1 MRDNLAVSNDDNGS
15 EPRSSTGQG
24 PGAAK
29 TVRIA
34 CLSLLAA
41 PEQRSGAVDLPGGR
55 VEWDFF
61 HVPANLH
68 YVAEQLPRLLRDYDA
83 VALQGIV
90 SSFRIAGK
98 RYQYDPVWDLLQLD
112 KYYSRVSDGSGLRN
126 VLERFLIAEAVK
138 ELGPQVR
145 GKRILVLCGL
155 SRYGAAEVLSGVS
168 DKLTFGDLL
177 YGYRLGIPIQ
187 GFKNFVNAAPQ
198 LVQMVSSTPAQWFW
212 PATRSGRPW
221 TPRYRSYFRKS
232 DVIVGDL
239 PYFERYAPS
248 RLGGKTLF
256 VTLNSEAELEFF
268 RQRGA
273 RAVVS
278 LTPVIDGEY
287 VPLAVL
293 GAWLKL
299 QAEGRSVEDLEAFY
313 LARLQQMV
321 RAHKLAPAIFDF
333 QPEQTP
339 ELGLASLPS
348 GVEERMAPVEKQP
361 VELNASG
368 DVGKFAFVIHPL
380 HFGMLKRLPPV
391 KLASRFLPQ
400 RMLEDL
406 IARVKPFAVG
416 SIKDVVSASGAR
428 AEGILYAV
436 PMTSKAILR
445 HPPEFLYQ
453 RLVAIA
459 QMAQGRG
466 AGVMGLGAYT
476 SVVGD
481 AGLTVSKRSP
491 IGVTSGNSFTVAA
504 TMETLRQAAQ
514 RCGID
519 PKDSFGLVV
528 GATGSI
534 GSVCARLLA
543 REVQEL
549 ALVAPRPEKLLD
561 LSRQIE
567 EETPHLAGK
576 VHISR
581 RVEDFLSRAEL
592 VITTTSAVDPV
603 IDVSALKSGA
613 VVCDV
618 ARPPDIKE
626 EQAARRSDILVIE
639 SGEIMLTPGSRLN
652 YDIGLPPGT
661 IYACLAETLLLA
673 LEQRYGHYTLGREID
688 PQKVEEIAAIG
699 RKHGLELA
707 PIRSFGKEV
716 PPERFAALRRI
727 NGGADE
733 SAIGAA
739 FELES
744 ASAAG

>member
-1 MRDNLAVSNDDNGS
+1 MSTEANGA
-15 EPRSSTGQG
+15 EPRSSTEHGN
-24 PGAAK
+24 GAGK
-29 TVRIA
+29 PVRIA

-41 PEQRSGAVDLPGGR
+41 PEQRSGSAELPGGR
-55 VEWDFF
+55 VEWDIYPS
-61 HVPANLH
+61 PANLE
-68 YVAEQLPRLLRDYDA
+68 YVSRQLPELLERYDA

-90 SSFRIAGK
+90 SSFRIAGR
-98 RYQYDPVWDLLQLD
+98 RYQYDPVWQLLDLD
-112 KYYSRVSDGSGLRN
+112 RHYARVSDGSGLRN
-126 VLERFLIAEAVK
+126 VLERFLIAEALK
-138 ELGPQVR
+138 EVGPQVR

-187 GFKNFVNAAPQ
+187 GFKSFVNAAPQ
-198 LVQMVSSTPAQWFW
+198 LVQMVSATPAQWFW
-212 PATRSGRPW
+212 PSTRSGRPW
-221 TPRYRSYFRKS
+221 TPRYRSYFRRS

-248 RLGGKTLF
+248 RLSGKTLF
-256 VTLNSEAELEFF
+256 VTLNSESELDFF
-268 RQRGA
+268 RRRGA
-273 RAVVS
+273 RCVVS
-278 LTPVIDGEY
+278 LTPVIDGQY
-287 VPLAVL
+287 MPLAVL
-293 GAWLKL
+293 GAALKL
-299 QAEGRSVEDLEAFY
+299 QARGRSFEELEAFY

-321 RAHKLAPAIFDF
+321 REHKLAPSVFDF
-333 QPEQTP
+333 HPEATP
-339 ELGLASLPS
+339 ELGLADLPR
-348 GVEERMAPVEKQP
+348 GVEKKMAPVEKQP
-361 VELNASG
+361 VELSASEEI
-368 DVGKFAFVIHPL
+368 GKFAFVIHPL

-400 RMLEDL
+400 RLLEDA

-416 SIKDVVSASGAR
+416 SIKDVTSASGAK

-459 QMAQGRG
+459 QMAQQRG

-491 IGVTSGNSFTVAA
+491 IGITSGNSFTVAA
-504 TMETLRQAAQ
+504 TMETLRQAAE
-514 RCGID
+514 RCGIE
-519 PKDSFGLVV
+519 PARSFGLVV

-543 REVQEL
+543 REVQEI

-561 LSRQIE
+561 LSRLIE
-567 EETPHLAGK
+567 EETPRLAGR

-626 EQAARRSDILVIE
+626 EAAARRSDILVIE
-639 SGEIMLTPGSRLN
+639 SGEIMLPPGSKLN

-673 LEQRYGHYTLGREID
+673 LEKRYGHYTLGREID
-688 PQKVEEIAAIG
+688 PDKVEEIAAIG
-699 RKHGLELA
+699 RKHGLKLA
-707 PIRSFGKEV
+707 PIRSFGREV
-716 PPERFAALRRI
+716 PAERFEALRGI
-727 NGGADE
+727 NQPAASSADA
-733 SAIGAA
+733 SAFA
-739 FELES
+739 LES